1 MKLHLPKMLTAALLA
16 AITAVGSSA
25 FAGEET
31 SATFTTVN
39 STTTSASN
47 FWANGFTCTLTGARL
62 TTTSDPTGVP
72 IAGCETV
79 TLKSVTSNI
88 RGSAAGGT
96 GLALVS
102 STGEVLSLA
111 TNSASGAGNFTW
123 TFTDATVSTNSALYF
138 VYYDASN
145 AKMEVGYTVRTGDGG
160 DLYRAGASTLRNHGN
175 TTNYTTCAFLGD
187 SKNLNLTPQNS
198 QYAPYLSIVTTGTA
212 AASDEYVWAGTESG
226 AAWDTK
232 TQNWTIKDAP
242 AYYKSAEDTI
252 VIFGTDAAAK
262 AVTVSE
268 NILAGEVSV
277 NDSYTFAV
285 SDTGSLT
292 VASMTVAAGKKL
304 TLDGV
309 GTTSISNLTN
319 NGEIAINKD
328 ARLALDTVTASNTD
342 LGTITTGEGTL
353 AIETVVISGGNGKI
367 TFENATDNG
376 TVQLTGGKVIYGG
389 ETEHAVQNLRLSQT
403 GQQVST
409 VDVLEGATLHIE
421 GTLVG
426 KDQASRMNGSFSLSH
441 WSAAN
446 VVNVYGTLIS
456 DVVVS
461 SCDGTGTIN
470 VYEGGRLEMRDGLN
484 RGNYNDNAITI
495 NVAGGATLATGTTYN
510 TDETKNSDT
519 MIVSLAD
526 GATLEAYYKGA
537 ATTANIAKAMTL
549 GGVTVKTGDSGKTLT
564 LSGAL
569 TANGT
574 IAQTGEGALVLAGAI
589 DITGNTGELGERY
602 VGGQTDGNG
611 FLESS
616 GLITIYT
623 GDNVT
628 LDEAAVI
635 TYHGDNVTADVHEG
649 KYTVAAT
656 VDYSAFYVRS
666 GSELISTALTH
677 PEVGS
682 VVLSADTTINMD
694 AATSMAVAVVEGADN
709 TTIAATEDVTITSL
723 AGLTDGKTLTI
734 SAAGHEVALQGDNTF
749 RGNLVVDK
757 GILKLDTG
765 DRKKVLG
772 EFNGNHA
779 KGQAA
784 PAPDKTITINEGG
797 TIDLNGKSDLSYVYT
812 LNGGS
817 LVNTGGAIGANSMQ
831 TVGLILTEDSTIGGT
846 SNFFLLGAGFDNT
859 FATLNGRKLTK
870 TGANSIGFRNTNVTS
885 GTIEVKEGNIEFI
898 DGENSLL
905 AANIILN
912 GGSISGT
919 VRVDGEISVTAEQ
932 ESTLNGLAVRSGQVD
947 LIGTVNVSGSSLDLS
962 NADQSTGTLRVSDG
976 SVLNANSTLWLC
988 STSKI
993 EVEEGGT
1000 FNIAGLSITAPSED
1014 ALITSDSNDYYGTGK
1029 ANFTIAN
1036 AAITATADVTIGN
1049 TLNNVTV
1056 DAGTHAV
1063 TLNSAA
1069 VSVSVGEGGSI
1080 SVGENGSVGEMT
1092 LEDGG
1097 IISGY
1102 VKAGEGDAVINT
1114 PTGTAS
1120 LGDVIDLRAGTLTLM
1135 GNYDISGLYG
1145 VFDVTGYE
1153 KGGSEFNG
1161 NGYGIEEGTVTVVTI
1176 APEVATLVTTG
1187 ATFAHGTSTVTM
1199 NDETGVAAVSGV
1211 NYANYYINNDHESL
1225 STAKQHAELASIKV
1239 AEGATLVVDG
1249 AMGTSLLA
1257 AESTG
1262 TVSINTGV
1270 VVTVDS
1276 AAPAVK
1282 LAGTGTYATG
1292 SNLDLGDVE
1301 LGDDWHG
1308 AVSLG
1313 GFAFSNTSLTDLW
1326 KGDSW
1331 VEMNGITGG
1340 YLSAWNGGG
1349 SESANIRLTN
1359 PGEDNDQIA
1368 WKWNE
1373 GTSKAGV
1380 QPTITFD
1387 GKWEGDGTF
1396 KLTDRRENVT
1406 FAGDISGWE
1415 GTFDYSGNHGSTL
1428 TFKDAATVI
1437 NAAIENNGVNDATDA
1452 EKQLHIAVENEAV
1465 FNKEVASHTLTIA
1478 DDASATFHQAE
1489 MELASLTLGDDAATM
1504 TVWSDEQAA
1513 AEGTVTITET
1523 LTAGE
1528 GSILH
1533 SNLDLKDGVVLA
1545 FNDTL
1550 TMTSTLGVEGM
1561 LTLDEDSALFL
1572 ELLGL
1577 PEGSGQWVDL
1587 IMAGDGSN
1595 LVYTNPGLHRANAAD
1610 VFTNT
1615 LFKSGDYMV
1624 FATKDSFGIT
1634 RVPEPTTGT
1643 LSLLALM
1650 ALAARRRRH

>member
-39 STTTSASN
+39 STTTSATN

-328 ARLALDTVTASNTD
+328 ARLALDTVTANNTD

-353 AIETVVISGGNGKI
+353 AIETVEISGGNGKI

-389 ETEHAVQNLRLSQT
+389 EAEHAVQNLRLSHG

-426 KDQASRMNGSFSLSH
+426 KDQNSRMNGSFSLSH
-441 WSAAN
+441 WNAAN

-456 DVVVS
+456 EAVVS

-484 RGNYNDNAITI
+484 RGNYKDGAITI
-495 NVAGGATLATGTTYN
+495 NVANGATLATGTTYN
-510 TDETKNSDT
+510 TTETKNSDT

-602 VGGQTDGNG
+602 VGGQTNGNG

-623 GDNVT
+623 GDNVS

-649 KYTVAAT
+649 KYTVSAT

-694 AATSMAVAVVEGADN
+694 TATSMAVAVVEGADN

-723 AGLTDGKTLTI
+723 TGLTDGKTLTI

-757 GILKLDTG
+757 GTLKLDTG

-846 SNFFLLGAGFDNT
+846 SNFYLLGAGFDNT

-885 GTIEVKEGNIEFI
+885 GTIEVKEGNIEFV
-898 DGENSLL
+898 DGDNSLL
-905 AANIILN
+905 AANIILD

-947 LIGTVNVSGSSLDLS
+947 LVGTVNVSGGSLDLS
-962 NADQSTGTLRVSDG
+962 NADESTGTLRVSDG

-1049 TLNNVTV
+1049 TLDSVDVHVGAHTVTLNATADVVDVAEGGTLSIGATGSANAINVAGGGAIGTYVKADSGETTITSTGGTVVLKNAIALNAGSLTMIGSYDISALGNVTV
-1056 DAGTHAV
+1056 
-1063 TLNSAA
+1063 
-1069 VSVSVGEGGSI
+1069 
-1080 SVGENGSVGEMT
+1080 
-1092 LEDGG
+1092 
-1097 IISGY
+1097 
-1102 VKAGEGDAVINT
+1102 
-1114 PTGTAS
+1114 
-1120 LGDVIDLRAGTLTLM
+1120 ID
-1135 GNYDISGLYG
+1135 
-1145 VFDVTGYE
+1145 YE
-1153 KGGSEFNG
+1153 KDGQQGST
-1161 NGYGIEEGTVTVVTI
+1161 NGYGIEDGEIQVVNVGEGTLTS
-1176 APEVATLVTTG
+1176 TG
-1187 ATFAHGTSTVTM
+1187 ATFYHGTATGTLEDSTGMVHV
-1199 NDETGVAAVSGV
+1199 NGANYSKFYVNGGDET
-1211 NYANYYINNDHESL
+1211 L
-1225 STAKQHAELASIKV
+1225 SEAKKHAELASIKV
-1239 AEGATLVVDG
+1239 AEDATLVVDG
-1249 AMGTSLLA
+1249 AMGTSLLD

-1262 TVSINTGV
+1262 TVNIGTGV

-1282 LAGTGTYATG
+1282 LVGTGTYATG

-1308 AVSLG
+1308 AVSLSG
-1313 GFAFSNTSLTDLW
+1313 LAFNNTSLTDLW

-1406 FAGDISGWE
+1406 FAGDISGWK

-1437 NAAIENNGVNDATDA
+1437 NAAIENNGVNDETDA
-1452 EKQLHIAVENEAV
+1452 EKQLHIVVENEAV

-1489 MELASLTLGDDAATM
+1489 MELASLTLGDSAM
-1504 TVWSDEQAA
+1504 TIWSDEQAA

-1572 ELLGL
+1572 QLVGL

-1595 LVYTNPGLHRANAAD
+1595 LVYTNPEHLQRVNAAD

-1615 LFKSGDYMV
+1615 LFESGDYMV
-1624 FATKDSFGIT
+1624 FATEKSFGIT

-1643 LSLLALM
+1643 LSLLALA
-1650 ALAARRRRH
+1650 ALAARRRKH